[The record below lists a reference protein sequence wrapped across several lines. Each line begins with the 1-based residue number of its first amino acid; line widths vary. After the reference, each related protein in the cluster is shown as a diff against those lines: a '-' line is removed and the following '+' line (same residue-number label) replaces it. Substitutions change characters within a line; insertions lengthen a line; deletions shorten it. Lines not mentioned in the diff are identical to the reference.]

1 MPFPIMHPHPHAVK
15 HNRVGAPTAE
25 AQADMERQI
34 GRNLYRRG
42 RGFDAC
48 TTPAMKDGY
57 LAEQG
62 RCEDAYYRAM
72 MADASALK
80 SVNWTGEGW

>member
-1 MPFPIMHPHPHAVK
+1 MLHPHPHAVK
-15 HNRVGAPTAE
+15 HHRYVAATPE
-25 AQADMERQI
+25 AQAAEEAKVQRQI
-34 GRNLYRRG
+34 GRNYYRRG

-62 RCEDAYYRAM
+62 RCEDAYWACM
-72 MADASALK
+72 MADASA